1 MQNLPF
7 NGQVI
12 TNDLA
17 INDTSPKLQFGGTET
32 GALYFE
38 FVEIAGTFY
47 QGVQNAAYIKWSNE
61 WILIDQT
68 KPAYALAIV
77 NGTMQQLSNPAGN
90 TPFTSWQTVGNI
102 VGKPQVVGV
111 QSGVVCD
118 GSVSTTVTLS
128 PAFLNATSTVLLSIG
143 ANYTGTDNAV
153 IVPRLAA
160 APTKSAFSVIVSGGQ
175 TGTTVDLHYLA
186 FGS

>member
-7 NGQVI
+7 NGTVV

-17 INDTSPKLQFGGTET
+17 VTDTYPKIQLSGTES

-38 FVEIAGTFY
+38 FVEIAGTLY

-61 WILIDQT
+61 WILIDPT
-68 KPAYALAIV
+68 KPAYALAII
-77 NGTMQQLSNPAGN
+77 NGTMTQLTNPAGN
-90 TPFTSWQTVGNI
+90 TPFTTWQTVGNV
-102 VGKPQVVGV
+102 VGKPQVVGI
-111 QSGVVCD
+111 QTGAVCD
-118 GSVSTTVTLS
+118 GSAPTTVSLS

-153 IVPRLAA
+153 IMARLSAV
-160 APTKSAFSVIVSGGQ
+160 PTKSSFTAILSGGQ